1 MVTHDVSTISTMF
14 DKQVSGTD
22 ERPSAHKDMGHKAM
36 IELKLKSLM
45 MSIPASEE
53 EQIKNRLRVCK
64 AMTAL
69 TYAKSSTSRD
79 RRTV

>member
-1 MVTHDVSTISTMF
+1 
-14 DKQVSGTD
+14 
-22 ERPSAHKDMGHKAM
+22 MGHKAM

-64 AMTAL
+64 ARTAP

-79 RRTV
+79 RRTM